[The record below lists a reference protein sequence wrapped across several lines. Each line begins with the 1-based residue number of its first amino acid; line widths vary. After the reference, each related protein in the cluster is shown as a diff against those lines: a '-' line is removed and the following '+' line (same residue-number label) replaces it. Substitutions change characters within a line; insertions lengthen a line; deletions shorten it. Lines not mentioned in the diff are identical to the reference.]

1 MGRALHAAEEV
12 LSGVRGG
19 NRPTSSEL
27 VDQCLGCLDQVTIW
41 LNEMQATGAVPANAD
56 DAADQII
63 SSFVG
68 RALAATENAL
78 PHEGAVSHATLWL
91 EPLRRVHGE
100 LLPQSRTAFCYRPDS
115 DAFFRGEDP
124 LAVVARLPGLIVVD
138 VDLPDNPILENL
150 DPFSCAVRIAGLTRA
165 AADELRATFGD
176 EVSQVEFVE
185 LNDRN
190 DERISSRAR
199 SLLEAQMLLLEEK
212 GIEGK
217 IGRISAAGN
226 VAANVLRH
234 AGLAAAAS
242 DVTAVGARSLADGD
256 ASSLISAIRIVLGE
270 VPAGNIPTAADRVV
284 EAPAVRV
291 LRVDIS
297 RVDALVNL
305 TGELTVVK
313 NAFGHIATS
322 AQEGVDQKSLVANL
336 REQQALLERLIGEL
350 QRAVLRIRV
359 LPLRQVFQRF
369 PRLVREIASG
379 LKKAVTFVTEGD
391 DTEADAV
398 IVDSLFEPLLH
409 VLRNAI
415 DHGIETSERRNELGK
430 PKTATITF
438 RAHRHLESVIV
449 EVEDDGRGIDTD
461 RVREVAAHR
470 NLLPSDVLAAMD
482 DNELVA
488 LIFAPGFSTASE
500 ITGLSGRGVGMD
512 SVKAAVERLGGSVVI
527 DSRSGRGTAVRL
539 ILPFTVMMTRVM
551 TVETA
556 GQVFGFPL
564 DTVVETAAVPRD
576 HLVAVGRGRAF
587 ALRDRTIP
595 LVDLAESLGLARS
608 GRADGEVKV
617 VVTAAAGLVGGVE
630 VEKLGER
637 MDIMLKPMAGLLKN
651 MRGVAGTTLLGDG
664 RVLIV
669 LDVQELFQ

>member
-1 MGRALHAAEEV
+1 LSEIFRLVPDQVQFAELPAAAAGEPAPSGTACIGDETLVAAVLAEQCRVLRAAQQSDDREGRIRSVVRVAANALRHDGRAGDAANIEAAGLEALAQAAAAPLLSALERHAPDRAAAAEADTPAGIDTRQAEQPRDRTLRV
-12 LSGVRGG
+12 AEQKIEALV
-19 NRPTSSEL
+19 NLSSEL
-27 VDQCLGCLDQVTIW
+27 VLLK
-41 LNEMQATGAVPANAD
+41 
-56 DAADQII
+56 
-63 SSFVG
+63 
-68 RALAATENAL
+68 
-78 PHEGAVSHATLWL
+78 
-91 EPLRRVHGE
+91 HG
-100 LLPQSRTAFCYRPDS
+100 
-115 DAFFRGEDP
+115 
-124 LAVVARLPGLIVVD
+124 VARL
-138 VDLPDNPILENL
+138 
-150 DPFSCAVRIAGLTRA
+150 AMRA
-165 AADELRATFGD
+165 
-176 EVSQVEFVE
+176 
-185 LNDRN
+185 
-190 DERISSRAR
+190 
-199 SLLEAQMLLLEEK
+199 EK
-212 GIEGK
+212 E
-217 IGRISAAGN
+217 
-226 VAANVLRH
+226 
-234 AGLAAAAS
+234 
-242 DVTAVGARSLADGD
+242 
-256 ASSLISAIRIVLGE
+256 LGE
-270 VPAGNIPTAADRVV
+270 GALAMSARQQ
-284 EAPAVRV
+284 R
-291 LRVDIS
+291 
-297 RVDALVNL
+297 DA
-305 TGELTVVK
+305 
-313 NAFGHIATS
+313 I
-322 AQEGVDQKSLVANL
+322 
-336 REQQALLERLIGEL
+336 ERLAGEMH
-350 QRAVLRIRV
+350 AAILR
-359 LPLRQVFQRF
+359 LRMVPVAQAFQSF
-369 PRLVREIASG
+369 PRLVRDLSRQ
-379 LKKAVTFVTEGD
+379 LDKRVQLVTEGETVEID
-391 DTEADAV
+391 KIIIDRM
-398 IVDSLFEPLLH
+398 FEPLMHL
-409 VLRNAI
+409 LRNAI